1 MLPILQK
8 TKTPE
13 KLDRVVRAFGEV
25 LPAREFEAFTAWLCT
40 FYPFQLE
47 WLLEMERFAMCNKSR
62 QIGQSHTTAGAVS
75 IWGAFLGETTTL
87 ISIGQ
92 RESDEVLEKV
102 KLHSEA
108 LRLLGSK
115 WAIGKPRGEAFN
127 FVNSGGRIIA
137 VPSSSAGRSFSGNIF
152 LDEYGYLENS
162 KKVWDG
168 AAAVTLHAG
177 RMRVGSTPNGVGNDW
192 HSLWSNPTQNKGWVP
207 HEFPL
212 QRAIADGMNV
222 DIDACWKMAKGD
234 PRLFSQLFECKF
246 LDGMDQYIPTELIS
260 AAEVDNL
267 RTYEG
272 EYYAGLDIGKTVDR
286 TVLVVVRKKP
296 DGHIVLSWIAG
307 CKRTDPEKLDQLV
320 QWAFDAF
327 KLKRLCVDST
337 GLGGFPTMAMQKK
350 HGAMRVEPV
359 TFTLNSKEE
368 LATTMYSAFAE
379 RYVSIS
385 RPNAVIQLPPG
396 LHPKLAQVASTF
408 AIPEPSKQLQLDI
421 CSIRRE
427 ITAAGNVRY
436 DAPRTDAGHA
446 DSAWAFALALHACGK
461 SPGRKQEVA
470 PRSTL

>member
-1 MLPILQK
+1 
-8 TKTPE
+8 
-13 KLDRVVRAFGEV
+13 
-25 LPAREFEAFTAWLCT
+25 
-40 FYPFQLE
+40 
-47 WLLEMERFAMCNKSR
+47 MCNKSR

-168 AAAVTLHAG
+168 AAAVTLHDG
-177 RMRVGSTPNGVGNDW
+177 RMRVGSTPNGIGNDW
-192 HSLWSNPTQNKGWVP
+192 HGLWTNPIQNKGWLK

-222 DIDACWKMAKGD
+222 DIEACWKMAKGD

-246 LDGMDQYIPTELIS
+246 LDGMDQYVSTDLIS
-260 AAEVDNL
+260 AAETDDL
-267 RTYEG
+267 YTYDG
-272 EYYAGLDIGKTVDR
+272 EYFAGLDIGKTVDR
-286 TVLVVVRKKP
+286 TVLVVLRKRP
-296 DGHIVLSWIAG
+296 DGQRVLAWIAG
-307 CKRTDPEKLDQLV
+307 CKRTDSAMLDALV
-320 QWAFDAF
+320 QWGFDAF
-327 KLKRLCVDST
+327 KLRRLCVDST
-337 GLGGFPTMAMQKK
+337 GLGTFPVDQMQKK
-350 HGAMRVEPV
+350 YGLMKIEPV
-359 TFTLNSKEE
+359 VFTLNSKED
-368 LATTMYSAFAE
+368 LATTLYSAFAE
-379 RYVSIS
+379 KTVSIAKTDKAI
-385 RPNAVIQLPPG
+385 RLPPD
-396 LHPKLAQVASTF
+396 LPKHLAQAASSF
-408 AIPEPSKQLQLDI
+408 FIPEPAKQLHADI

-427 ITAAGNVRY
+427 ITSAGNVRY

-461 SPGRKQEVA
+461 SPGRKQEVT
-470 PRSTL
+470 PQ